1 MVVDCLIAA
10 GDGRA
15 AKKVFRKNKALLE
28 VDGKPIIRHIVETLK
43 SCDEIGQVVVVGPKK
58 KFEAVIGDLDV
69 RIIEQR
75 REDLV
80 ADMEET
86 LEAYR
91 RGEVRMGTVD
101 DLMRDLKEDFGD

>member
-1 MVVDCLIAA
+1 MNEAMVRPSFQELIES
-10 GDGRA
+10 
-15 AKKVFRKNKALLE
+15 VEALSIEDLE
-28 VDGKPIIRHIVETLK
+28 MLVGIISK
-43 SCDEIGQVVVVGPKK
+43 
-58 KFEAVIGDLDV
+58 